1 MFFRICVLKSFV
13 IFTRKPKTLTE
24 DTIIKDPKI
33 FLYLKK
39 MGRSVIRDIKNLFV
53 LEEDY
58 YKPVRIDN
66 FHNGNYIEYRN
77 NGDRIKS
84 IKEYLKKLKHTL
96 DHVKL
101 IFCLA

>member
-1 MFFRICVLKSFV
+1 M
-13 IFTRKPKTLTE
+13 
-24 DTIIKDPKI
+24 
-33 FLYLKK
+33 
-39 MGRSVIRDIKNLFV
+39 IRDIKNLFV

-66 FHNGNYIEYRN
+66 FHNDNYIEYRN

-84 IKEYLKKLKHTL
+84 IKEHLKKLKRTL